1 MEAHEARLMDLLK
14 NSGQFVIPIY
24 QRTYNWTSKE
34 IEQLW
39 KDILKAGSDNSAAG
53 HFIGSI
59 VYISEG
65 IYHLTSINHLLL
77 IDGQQR
83 LTTIMLLL
91 SAIRDYLNKNKS
103 NININT
109 EITPGK
115 INGYYLLN
123 EREEGELRYKLILNE
138 SDKETLF
145 KVADSKELSE
155 ADSRRLKENY
165 KFFVEN
171 ISEKN
176 IEEVCN
182 GIFKLIIIDVSLDR
196 ERDKPQLIF
205 ESLNSTGLE
214 LTQADLIRN
223 FVLMGLEKQEQDTL
237 YNDYWSPMEKSFGYS
252 TYSDLFDRFMRDYLT
267 IRTGQIPKI
276 DDVYSAFKLYAQKF
290 KHVNEFISDIYKYSK
305 YFVNIALGKEPDE
318 EIKSIFSDINT
329 LKVDVSYPFLL
340 EVYED
345 YTTEKI
351 LKNEFIQILELIEN
365 YVFRRAICGVPT
377 NSLNKTFANLY
388 KEIIPDN
395 YLESFKAALLL
406 KDSYRRFPK
415 DEEFK
420 DQLLIKDVYNFR
432 TRNYLLRKLENYDR
446 KELVNV
452 ESYTIEHIMPQNEN
466 LSYEWKQ
473 ELGENWKEVHDKS
486 LHAIG
491 NITLT
496 GYNPELSDRPF
507 KEKRDMKGGF
517 KDSPIRLNS
526 YLAKLDHWNE
536 EEITKRANTLSDLAV
551 KIWSYPALDEETLE
565 KYRASKEEPENIY
578 TIDIHAYL
586 AEGEPMR
593 PLFEE
598 LRKRILNLDS
608 SVKEEILKLYIAYKT
623 VTNFVDI
630 VPQKI
635 RLRLSLNMEFDEI
648 NDPRGICKDVTDKGR
663 WGNGN
668 VEVGI
673 STFEELNYVMFLIK
687 QAFDKISEEKL

>member
-1 MEAHEARLMDLLK
+1 MKADEANLLGFMNGPK
-14 NSGQFVIPIY
+14 QFIIPIY
-24 QRTYNWTSKE
+24 QRPYSWTLAQCR
-34 IEQLW
+34 QLW
-39 KDILKAGSDNSAAG
+39 DDIIKSGRDEKTSS
-53 HFIGSI
+53 HFLGSI
-59 VYISEG
+59 VYVEKGLYQIST
-65 IYHLTSINHLLL
+65 IPQLLL

-83 LTTIMLLL
+83 LTTISLIL
-91 SAIRDYLNKNKS
+91 SVLSKSLKEHPVSEMNSDKLKN
-103 NININT
+103 
-109 EITPGK
+109 
-115 INGYYLLN
+115 YYLIN
-123 EREEGELRYKLILNE
+123 SDEEDEKRYKLVLTK

-145 KVADSKELSE
+145 NIIENKDLLNDGPQRIV
-155 ADSRRLKENY
+155 ENY
-165 KFFVEN
+165 KYFVEQ
-171 ISEKN
+171 ISRSQ
-176 IEEVCN
+176 IEEILKGLN
-182 GIFKLIIIDVSLDR
+182 SLIIIDVSLDR

-205 ESLNSTGLE
+205 ESLNSTGLA

-223 FVLMGLEKQEQDTL
+223 YVLIGLEKQEQDSL

-252 TYSDLFDRFMRDYLT
+252 SYSLPFDRFMRDYLT
-267 IRTGQIPKI
+267 IKTGQIPNI
-276 DDVYSAFKLYAQKF
+276 GDVYSAFKLYTRKF
-290 KHVNEFISDIYKYSK
+290 NDVNEFISDIYKYSK
-305 YFVNIALGKEPDE
+305 YFVNIALEKEPDE

-340 EVYED
+340 EAYKD
-345 YTTEKI
+345 YTERKI
-351 LKNEFIQILELIEN
+351 LKGEFLQILKFIES
-365 YVFRRAICGVPT
+365 YVFRRVICGVPT

-395 YLESFKAALLL
+395 YSESFKAALLL

-415 DEEFK
+415 DQEFR

-432 TRNYLLRKLENYDR
+432 NRNYLLRKLENYDR
-446 KELVNV
+446 KEFVNI

-473 ELGENWKEVHDKS
+473 GLGENWKEVHDKY
-486 LHAIG
+486 LHTIG
-491 NITLT
+491 NLTLT

-507 KEKRDMKGGF
+507 REKRDMKGGF
-517 KDSPIRLNS
+517 KESPIRLNR
-526 YLAKLDHWNE
+526 YLVKIDNWNE
-536 EEITKRANTLSDLAV
+536 GEIKKRAEAVSDLAV
-551 KIWSYPALDEETLE
+551 KIWSYPDLNEEVLE
-565 KYRASKEEPENIY
+565 KYRAYSKKEPENIY
-578 TIDIHAYL
+578 TIDDHAYL

-608 SVKEEILKLYIAYKT
+608 SVREEVLKLYIAYKT

-673 STFEELNYVMFLIK
+673 STFEELDYVMFLIK
-687 QAFDKISEEKL
+687 QAFDKTSEEKL